1 MQTLN
6 AFLTITPAILTGIFP
21 LIATYISCS
30 YQLKKDREQQKLLEI
45 YKAKEDLRKRKTELY
60 LEFTKKAQIS
70 YKNKEEEL
78 NIRRI
83 CDSISLIC
91 SSDVLERIEIYK
103 NAILGDY
110 SVNCIYDQKELN
122 EYESMD
128 PLDHLKILDLAIK
141 AMRKDLTSIDIE
153 H

>member
-1 MQTLN
+1 MQNLIEYLPLFQALLPALF
-6 AFLTITPAILTGIFP
+6 AFIGTSLSWP
-21 LIATYISCS
+21 
-30 YQLKKDREQQKLLEI
+30 YQLRRDREQQKLLEI

-60 LEFTKKAQIS
+60 LEFTKKAKIS

-110 SVNCIYDQKELN
+110 SVNCIFDQKELN

-128 PLDHLKILDLAIK
+128 PPDHLKILDLAIK

>member
-1 MQTLN
+1 M
-6 AFLTITPAILTGIFP
+6 
-21 LIATYISCS
+21 SCAH
-30 YQLKKDREQQKLLEI
+30 QLKKDREQQKLLEI

-60 LEFTKKAQIS
+60 IEFAKNAKIS
-70 YKNKEEEL
+70 YENEEEFL
-78 NIRRI
+78 HIRRI

-110 SVNCIYDQKELN
+110 SVNCVFDQEELN
-122 EYESMD
+122 EYKSMD
-128 PLDHLKILDLAIK
+128 PLDHLKILDLAIG

-153 H
+153 Y

>member
-6 AFLTITPAILTGIFP
+6 AFLTITPAILTAISALVG
-21 LIATYISCS
+21 TYISCA

-110 SVNCIYDQKELN
+110 SVNCIFDQKELN

-128 PLDHLKILDLAIK
+128 PTDHLKILDLAIK